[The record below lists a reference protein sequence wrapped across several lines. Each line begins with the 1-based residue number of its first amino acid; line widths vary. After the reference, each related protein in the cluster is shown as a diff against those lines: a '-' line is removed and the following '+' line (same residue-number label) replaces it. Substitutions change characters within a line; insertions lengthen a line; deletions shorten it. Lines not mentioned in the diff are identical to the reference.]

1 MKNIDVCLS
10 PELYHLHENENAIVV
25 VIDIIR
31 ATSSICVAFENGVK
45 KVFPVK
51 TIAEALE
58 YKKGGFLISGERDSY
73 KLEDFDLGNS
83 PYDFMTEKL
92 KGKSLA
98 MTTTNGTQAIKTV
111 AKNNTLVLGSM
122 LNFQFLCEWLI
133 QKNMDVLL
141 LCSGWKNKINIEDSA
156 FAGKIVDYLIESKYF
171 TSDGDSAN
179 LVRNIYKT
187 AKNNLFEFVIENSPR
202 LNSKRH
208 FLEKD
213 IKFCLTEQNLRMIP
227 IKNDNYIV
235 PVWET

>member
-1 MKNIDVCLS
+1 
-10 PELYHLHENENAIVV
+10 
-25 VIDIIR
+25 
-31 ATSSICVAFENGVK
+31 
-45 KVFPVK
+45 
-51 TIAEALE
+51 
-58 YKKGGFLISGERDSY
+58 
-73 KLEDFDLGNS
+73 
-83 PYDFMTEKL
+83 
-92 KGKSLA
+92 
-98 MTTTNGTQAIKTV
+98 
-111 AKNNTLVLGSM
+111 
-122 LNFQFLCEWLI
+122 
-133 QKNMDVLL
+133 MDVLL